1 MSRKYNKTFT
11 NLKTVVHD
19 TSILDAQKIL
29 VNVDKTNPSE
39 RTNLISYID
48 NSVDSL
54 KNPQD
59 AGLRDIVLGEVIE
72 KTFNVNTF
80 GADLDNATITGFQY
94 SFAHFIA
101 DGKLLSLTFPYSYNG
116 SSVNEGYLFVEVC
129 DADFNRLTKAYS
141 ENTFGFGNDGS
152 SAVFT
157 FENLILPKEYHIIR
171 FALVADTEKEPD
183 FSNGNNCLSFR
194 SRPLKIG
201 SNVRFDDD
209 ECLIYNGSSTE
220 NWVIDASVVYEAR
233 DGGLVQE
240 HKDDIE
246 KLDTDIFNL
255 NTELNRVDS
264 SIGTL
269 YNELNPQIQAL
280 KTKNYAY
287 TDAENT
293 FKENIT
299 IEKTVYATEL
309 NSPTIHT
316 ASVSAN
322 NVEIGRESLNS
333 SELAEI
339 KELVLGQKQQ
349 TVSNMEGT
357 GAIGQVVAARIAN
370 PYFASG
376 TISNVRIFHNT
387 GHTVLFDTTP
397 RYLYL
402 NVDGTV
408 YRSEA
413 VIYDKPVQYS
423 DFKFNNI
430 TIPSNYLLVDI
441 LMSTNPSL
449 ENPSYTNR
457 TGSINFSSA
466 ITHAANTYGNSRVRI
481 NQGGE
486 AEIANSAIIKLE
498 ITTGS
503 IEGNNVLESIDKAVK
518 GILTEGLTFNTNI
531 VNGTLDNASIKGI
544 QYSKD
549 HFVTDAHITS
559 IAIPY
564 NYQSGA
570 SNTGYLYIEIINEEG
585 IVVNSAYSV
594 ESGSFNDSSSGEHN
608 VTFNFSAFYVPENYK
623 LVRLALVTNKTTVPN
638 IVTTENCLSFRA
650 RPIKLNNNVNYDDDD
665 CMIYASATNTQN
677 WVVALTVIY
686 NQIIG
691 GVTDDILYN
700 NIRAERLL
708 KDVNSLAAASKT
720 HISNE
725 EAQNKFAN
733 KAGTETAINK
743 IGYTFEV
750 ASDASGDGECDAI
763 HYAATKIPHNIEID
777 EVRIPVLNDSPK
789 ALYLAVWI
797 INQSDAKTYIG
808 ISDEAVTWAEGEV
821 AVWKF
826 TNNPISV
833 PENYK
838 LELFLAESAPQSGA
852 NSIPASSN
860 YIKTYINYSGSGTLR
875 YSGNWHSG
883 RDVRTTFVKNGIVVN
898 HEDRISILEKKT
910 PDIEYHLND
919 EIAHLSF
926 IEKVSLASLYTISNG
941 NYNSYWSSN
950 EIDEAETFIDAQC
963 STFILH
969 EPSIF
974 IKNSLLGVIQI
985 PYSLASDAQCNLK
998 IVCRDSK
1005 SNTDLVESLSTNT
1018 VDYSLATGY
1027 ANYFFEPFILPYNAD
1042 EVIFNFVDINGNSV
1056 TAPVTLVDSEI
1067 SNGDQ
1072 YNDGSSKS
1080 GRVFLLQFRPSTHPT
1095 QFVRDLDSPRWPL
1108 YELLEDGTY
1117 SMDFYSFK
1125 GFSSIGFNPHP
1136 ENGNSIVVDDMGF
1149 GLNNGFIAT
1158 VSSTPAFFSCIC
1170 TFTEASDDAY
1180 IKVNGHPLY
1189 TGSVFASEDG
1199 SFFNTFP
1206 VELLLGPN
1214 DTIEI
1219 SPYVKLRAIRFTD
1232 GKYV

>member
-11 NLKTVVHD
+11 SLKTVVHD

-141 ENTFGFGNDGS
+141 ENTFGFGSDGS
-152 SAVFT
+152 PAVFT
-157 FENLILPKEYHIIR
+157 FKNLTLPKEYHIIR

-201 SNVRFDDD
+201 SDVRFDDD
-209 ECLIYNGSSTE
+209 ECLIYSGSSTE
-220 NWVIDASVVYEAR
+220 NWIIDASVVYEAR
-233 DGGLVQE
+233 EGGLVQE

-264 SIGTL
+264 SVGTL

-287 TDAENT
+287 TDTENT

-333 SELAEI
+333 AELAEI

-349 TVSNMEGT
+349 IVSNMEGT

-387 GHTVLFDTTP
+387 GHTALFDTTP

-402 NVDGTV
+402 NVDGTI
-408 YRSEA
+408 YRSDA

-430 TIPSNYLLVDI
+430 TIPSNYSIVDI

-457 TGSINFSSA
+457 TDSINFSSA

-503 IEGNNVLESIDKAVK
+503 SEGNNVLESIDNAVK
-518 GILTEGLTFNTNI
+518 GILTEGLTFNTNT

-549 HFVTDAHITS
+549 HFITDAHITS
-559 IAIPY
+559 ITIPY
-564 NYQSGA
+564 NYQAGA
-570 SNTGYLYIEIINEEG
+570 NNSGYLYIEVINEEG
-585 IVVNSAYSV
+585 NVLNSAYSV
-594 ESGSFNDSSSGEHN
+594 ETGSFNDSSSGEHN
-608 VTFNFSAFYVPENYK
+608 VTFNFSDFYVPENYK
-623 LVRLALVTNKTTVPN
+623 LIRLGLVTAKTTIPN

-677 WVVALTVIY
+677 WVVALTVNY
-686 NQIIG
+686 NQVTG
-691 GVTDDILYN
+691 GVIDEISYNDIRINKILSN
-700 NIRAERLL
+700 VANLTTTAQSHIT
-708 KDVNSLAAASKT
+708 KT
-720 HISNE
+720 
-725 EAQNKFAN
+725 EANNKFAD
-733 KAGTETAINK
+733 KAKTEATLAA
-743 IGYTFEV
+743 IGYEYELAKD
-750 ASDASGDGECDAI
+750 ASDDGECDAI
-763 HYAATKIPHNIEID
+763 HYAVAKIPHNIEID
-777 EVRIPVLNDSPK
+777 EIRIPALNDSPK
-789 ALYLAVWI
+789 ALHLAVWI
-797 INQSDAKTYIG
+797 INQSDVKTYIG
-808 ISDEAVTWAEGEV
+808 LSDEAITWSEGDV
-821 AVWKF
+821 AIWKF
-826 TNNPISV
+826 TNNPIIV
-833 PENYK
+833 PDNYR
-838 LELFLAESAPQSGA
+838 LELFLTESAPSSG
-852 NSIPASSN
+852 STEIPASSN
-860 YIKTYINYSGSGTLR
+860 YIKTYVNYSGSGTVR
-875 YSGNWHSG
+875 HGSNWYGN
-883 RDVRTTFVKNGIVVN
+883 RDIRTVFVKNGIVVN
-898 HEDRISILEKKT
+898 HETRITNLEENSANK
-910 PDIEYHLND
+910 E
-919 EIAHLSF
+919 EIAQLQSD
-926 IEKVSLASLYTISNG
+926 VSELQSKNYAYTDAENIFSSANTFNAQTTFNNNIVVSNG
-941 NYNSYWSSN
+941 TLTFEDLIDGTVIENNGASGYRYVEGIPSS
-950 EIDEAETFIDAQC
+950 
-963 STFILH
+963 
-969 EPSIF
+969 
-974 IKNSLLGVIQI
+974 
-985 PYSLASDAQCNLK
+985 
-998 IVCRDSK
+998 
-1005 SNTDLVESLSTNT
+1005 
-1018 VDYSLATGY
+1018 
-1027 ANYFFEPFILPYNAD
+1027 
-1042 EVIFNFVDINGNSV
+1042 FNNGICYDIG
-1056 TAPVTLVDSEI
+1056 EI
-1067 SNGDQ
+1067 SNTT
-1072 YNDGSSKS
+1072 NLSLITFSAE
-1080 GRVFLLQFRPSTHPT
+1080 GRLVQTC
-1095 QFVRDLDSPRWPL
+1095 
-1108 YELLEDGTY
+1108 ELWFTT
-1117 SMDFYSFK
+1117 
-1125 GFSSIGFNPHP
+1125 P
-1136 ENGNSIVVDDMGF
+1136 
-1149 GLNNGFIAT
+1149 AT
-1158 VSSTPAFFSCIC
+1158 VPTNHQWPANTYWIDNAAGTAPTLLPSKNYRIVFRQEPKKII
-1170 TFTEASDDAY
+1170 ASIAY
-1180 IKVNGHPLY
+1180 LY
-1189 TGSVFASEDG
+1189 
-1199 SFFNTFP
+1199 
-1206 VELLLGPN
+1206 
-1214 DTIEI
+1214 
-1219 SPYVKLRAIRFTD
+1219 
-1232 GKYV
+1232 